1 MRWQV
6 ALVLVSTVFFLG
18 NKTAAKGFGVER
30 YSSILLFSLVGA
42 FSSYRNSSAAA
53 KANTKHSSKQHKV
66 NKAKQKNVSNKQQSK
81 QQTNKQQST
90 QDRHFRRHTD
100 QAHKADCYL
109 LHAALL
115 FLSAVFVFEG
125 GHPIIACSANKPIA
139 KLAVLSQ

>member
-66 NKAKQKNVSNKQQSK
+66 NKAKQNNVSNKQQSK
-81 QQTNKQQST
+81 QQTNKVRKIGTSGDT
-90 QDRHFRRHTD
+90 QIRRIKLIATCCM
-100 QAHKADCYL
+100 QRCSFCL
-109 LHAALL
+109 LCLCLERPLSIQLL
-115 FLSAVFVFEG
+115 RA
-125 GHPIIACSANKPIA
+125 
-139 KLAVLSQ
+139 